1 MSEIDRRGAA
11 PLAIGHRS
19 RVHLGAVLRRNLT
32 GYLFLLPAVV
42 LFLTF
47 AWYPIVNGL
56 LISFQEIDLI
66 RYSRPDYAAD
76 WVGFS
81 NFRAV
86 FSDPLLPKAWLNT
99 LQFVAL
105 GLLLGYLVPVILA
118 IAVNEMRVGKG
129 YFRLAFYLPVIL
141 PPMISILL
149 WQYFYD
155 PASGLMNV
163 IVQALGL
170 PPSQWI
176 HSART
181 SMISLVILSTWMNA
195 GGTVLLYLA
204 ALQGTPA
211 SLYEAAEIEGAS
223 LLQRLVHITIPEIRG
238 VMLILLVL
246 QVIGTFQVFTEPFVM
261 TDGGPV
267 NSTLTVMLLLYRY
280 AFERGEIGW
289 ASAIGFMLF
298 VVLVV
303 LSAVYFWLTRRSR
316 TVDR

>member
-1 MSEIDRRGAA
+1 MSSTPLIPGQGRRGFAA
-11 PLAIGHRS
+11 WIRKN
-19 RVHLGAVLRRNLT
+19 AV
-32 GYLFLLPAVV
+32 GYLFLAPAVV

-56 LISFQEIDLI
+56 LLSFQNVDLI
-66 RYSRPDYAAD
+66 RYSRPDYAID
-76 WVGFS
+76 WVGFE
-81 NFRAV
+81 NFRMV
-86 FSDPLLPKAWLNT
+86 LGDPLLPTAWLNT
-99 LQFVAL
+99 LEFVGL
-105 GLLLGYLVPVILA
+105 GLLLGYLVPVALA
-118 IAVNEMRVGKG
+118 IAINEMRIGKA

-163 IVQALGL
+163 VVQALGL

-181 SMISLVILSTWMNA
+181 AMFSLVILSTWMNA

-211 SLYEAAEIEGAS
+211 ALYEAAEIEGAGIF
-223 LLQRLVHITIPEIRG
+223 QRIIHITLPEIRG

-246 QVIGTFQVFTEPFVM
+246 QIIGTFQVFTEPFVM

-267 NSTLTVMLLLYRY
+267 NATLTVMLLLYRY

-289 ASAIGFMLF
+289 ASALGFMLF
-298 VVLVV
+298 VVLVAF
-303 LSAVYFWLTRRSR
+303 SIVYFWLTRRTR
-316 TVDR
+316 TTDR